1 MEYLLISSKKDLAS
15 QNIKNCIEKYGFDVF
30 EVDKELIQITQDD
43 LPKAKAYIFL
53 SKHRSESGKP
63 TLTVHTPGNLTEDN
77 SFGGNKEEICPCNP
91 ILNTLLL
98 RNIFKYN
105 SQYKEKIDIFDV
117 SFEVVHHGP
126 SDLDTPAV
134 FVEIGSSEK
143 EWVIKDSG
151 EIIAKSIVDTIEQI
165 KNIKDVEG
173 DRVIGFGG
181 GHYAPRFTNLAL
193 NGHYVGYIVPKYA
206 SVSDKVLEQ
215 MINKQEFDYIAF
227 DWKGL
232 KGDDKRRYIKFF
244 EEKGVIWKKI

>member
-15 QNIKNCIEKYGFDVF
+15 QNIKDCIEDYGFDVF
-30 EVDKELIQITQDD
+30 EVDEELIQITQKD
-43 LPKAKAYIFL
+43 LPKADAYIFL

-77 SFGGNKEEICPCNP
+77 SFGGNKEEICPCDP

-98 RNIFKYN
+98 RNIFKHN
-105 SQYKEKIDIFDV
+105 NQYKEKIDIFDV

-126 SDLDTPAV
+126 SDLNAPAV

-143 EWVIKDSG
+143 EWVIKEAG
-151 EIIAKSIVDTIEQI
+151 EIIAKGVIDTINQI
-165 KNIKDVEG
+165 KNIKDVE
-173 DRVIGFGG
+173 DRIIGFGG

-193 NGHYVGYIVPKYA
+193 NNCYVGYIVPKYA
-206 SVSDKVLEQ
+206 SISNRVLEQ
-215 MINKQEFDYIAF
+215 MINKQKFDYIAF

-232 KGDDKRRYIKFF
+232 RGDDKRRYIKFF
-244 EEKGVIWKKI
+244 EERGIPWKKI